1 MGGKVSKQDHV
12 IEQRFNYLKSMA
24 SDVSDFINNYEGD
37 NGENFSIRK
46 LPVYGESVRLDKS
59 GARLGLPL
67 SHKKKTSI
75 AVRDSDAVSIGEY
88 NQDSER
94 DFDYYARA
102 AHGRAPVKKN
112 SGRLQLSLAG
122 DYMNFNLDPLTPTTF
137 MKQAKAKMDE
147 EMKGTLQGLIKRSYT
162 SLTSTKVYLYTE
174 IPLED
179 EKTMEE
185 KSCKVV
191 DRSRN
196 QGYDDY
202 ESPITKH
209 NIDGEEA
216 YDEYENSKLRFYE
229 MGIAVACRKGEAPDV
244 PNQDNYFIYVD
255 AYTKVYTV
263 YDGHG
268 PFGNLVSHF
277 VCIHVAK
284 ALLEEP
290 IYLVDPVGAIKQAL
304 IKAEASLLAHTQKK
318 VNIICRTYYLYC
330 YTGYTI

>member
-268 PFGNLVSHF
+268 
-277 VCIHVAK
+277 I
-284 ALLEEP
+284 
-290 IYLVDPVGAIKQAL
+290 IKDCRSEAN
-304 IKAEASLLAHTQKK
+304 AE
-318 VNIICRTYYLYC
+318 
-330 YTGYTI
+330 